1 MAKRRGSGRAEGE
14 DQEDRKRITGDRL
27 KQLLNIF
34 QYVTPYKWYFI
45 GGLGFLVISTGMTFV
60 FLGVIQEVFGLVSN
74 SMDPESLKKL
84 SEELAKDP
92 EWKDKFWNLGFI
104 IGGVLISQAIAS
116 FFRITLFAEV
126 TQRSMADIRNDVYK
140 KLVSLG
146 VPFFEKRRIGEL
158 TSRITADIA
167 QLESTIQ
174 VSIAEFLRQIFTLI
188 GGLIYLFI
196 ISPFLTFVMLG
207 TFPVAIIIAML
218 VGRYIRKV
226 SKKAQDE
233 LAAANVVVEETLH
246 SIRNVKSFVNELFE
260 VVKFRKHMDEVVV
273 YGIKAARARALFA
286 VVLIVAVFGGI
297 TVVMLTGA
305 YLVGEGTDL
314 QLDDMF
320 TFLLVTVFIGG
331 SIAGLGDLYGQ
342 LQKSIGASERVWN
355 ILGEKPE
362 AEVVEI
368 AETDQIQLTGD
379 IQFEEVRFTYPT
391 REDIEVLRGIN
402 IEVAA
407 GSKIALAGHSGAG
420 KSTIAQL
427 LLRFYDVNAGQLLID
442 GKPIDSYELRRF
454 RQQVGVVP
462 QEVMLFGGSIRE
474 NIAYGRIG
482 ASDEEI
488 IQAAQQANAW
498 EFIQSFPEGLD
509 TLVGDRGVKLS
520 GGQKQRIAI
529 ARAILKDPTILILD
543 EATSSLD
550 AESEHL
556 VQSALNKLMEGRTTV
571 IIAHRLSTIRSVDC
585 IYVLDE
591 GQIIE
596 AGTHQ
601 ELAGREDGAYNNLL
615 RLQLEG
621 E

>member
-1 MAKRRGSGRAEGE
+1 MAKRRGRAGGE

-314 QLDDMF
+314 PLDSMF
-320 TFLLVTVFIGG
+320 PFLLVTVFMGG

-342 LQKSIGASERVWN
+342 V
-355 ILGEKPE
+355 
-362 AEVVEI
+362 
-368 AETDQIQLTGD
+368 
-379 IQFEEVRFTYPT
+379 
-391 REDIEVLRGIN
+391 
-402 IEVAA
+402 
-407 GSKIALAGHSGAG
+407 
-420 KSTIAQL
+420 
-427 LLRFYDVNAGQLLID
+427 
-442 GKPIDSYELRRF
+442 
-454 RQQVGVVP
+454 
-462 QEVMLFGGSIRE
+462 
-474 NIAYGRIG
+474 
-482 ASDEEI
+482 
-488 IQAAQQANAW
+488 
-498 EFIQSFPEGLD
+498 
-509 TLVGDRGVKLS
+509 
-520 GGQKQRIAI
+520 
-529 ARAILKDPTILILD
+529 
-543 EATSSLD
+543 
-550 AESEHL
+550 
-556 VQSALNKLMEGRTTV
+556 
-571 IIAHRLSTIRSVDC
+571 
-585 IYVLDE
+585 
-591 GQIIE
+591 
-596 AGTHQ
+596 
-601 ELAGREDGAYNNLL
+601 
-615 RLQLEG
+615 
-621 E
+621 

>member
-1 MAKRRGSGRAEGE
+1 MAKRRGRAEGE

-314 QLDDMF
+314 KLDDMF

-391 REDIEVLRGIN
+391 REDVEVLRGIN

-407 GSKIALAGHSGAG
+407 GSKVALAGHSGAG

-571 IIAHRLSTIRSVDC
+571 IIAHRLSTIRNVDC

>member
-571 IIAHRLSTIRSVDC
+571 IIAHRLSTIRNVDC

>member
-1 MAKRRGSGRAEGE
+1 MAKRRGRAEGE

-391 REDIEVLRGIN
+391 REDVEVLRGIN

-407 GSKIALAGHSGAG
+407 GSKVALAGHSGAG

-571 IIAHRLSTIRSVDC
+571 IIAHRLSTIRNVDC

>member
-1 MAKRRGSGRAEGE
+1 LETSLLINLSRAEVSTSFSPE
-14 DQEDRKRITGDRL
+14 NIDQMAE
-27 KQLLNIF
+27 QMA
-34 QYVTPYKWYFI
+34 Q
-45 GGLGFLVISTGMTFV
+45 
-60 FLGVIQEVFGLVSN
+60 
-74 SMDPESLKKL
+74 
-84 SEELAKDP
+84 DP
-92 EWKDKFWNLGFI
+92 EWKEKFKLLGFML
-104 IGGVLISQAIAS
+104 GGVLLIQATAS
-116 FFRITLFAEV
+116 YFRITLFAEV

-174 VSIAEFLRQIFTLI
+174 VSIAEFLRQIFTLV
-188 GGLIYLFI
+188 GGLIYLFL

-260 VVKFRKHMDEVVV
+260 IIKFRKHMDEVVV
-273 YGIKAARARALFA
+273 YGIKAAKARAIFA
-286 VVLIVAVFGGI
+286 IVMIVAVFGGI

-305 YLVGEGTDL
+305 YMIGEPGTDF
-314 QLDDMF
+314 QFKDMF

-355 ILGEKPE
+355 ILGETPE

-368 AETDQIQLTGD
+368 PQEEHIQLTGD
-379 IQFEEVRFTYPT
+379 IKFDEVRFTYPT
-391 REDIEVLRGIN
+391 REDVEVLRGIN

-427 LLRFYDVNAGQLLID
+427 LLRFYEVNSGQILVD
-442 GKPIDSYELRRF
+442 GQPINDYELRRF

-474 NIAYGRIG
+474 NIAYGRIH
-482 ASDEEI
+482 AADEEI
-488 IQAAQQANAW
+488 IEAAKQANAW
-498 EFIQSFPEGLD
+498 EFIQSFPDGLD

-556 VQSALNKLMEGRTTV
+556 VQSALNQLMEGRTTV

>member
-1 MAKRRGSGRAEGE
+1 
-14 DQEDRKRITGDRL
+14 
-27 KQLLNIF
+27 
-34 QYVTPYKWYFI
+34 
-45 GGLGFLVISTGMTFV
+45 
-60 FLGVIQEVFGLVSN
+60 
-74 SMDPESLKKL
+74 
-84 SEELAKDP
+84 
-92 EWKDKFWNLGFI
+92 
-104 IGGVLISQAIAS
+104 
-116 FFRITLFAEV
+116 
-126 TQRSMADIRNDVYK
+126 
-140 KLVSLG
+140 
-146 VPFFEKRRIGEL
+146 
-158 TSRITADIA
+158 
-167 QLESTIQ
+167 
-174 VSIAEFLRQIFTLI
+174 
-188 GGLIYLFI
+188 
-196 ISPFLTFVMLG
+196 
-207 TFPVAIIIAML
+207 FPVAIIIAML

-442 GKPIDSYELRRF
+442 GKPIDSYELRKF

-571 IIAHRLSTIRSVDC
+571 IIAHRLSTIRNVDC

>member
-1 MAKRRGSGRAEGE
+1 MAKRRGRAEGE

>member
-1 MAKRRGSGRAEGE
+1 MAKRRGRAEGE

-571 IIAHRLSTIRSVDC
+571 IIAHRLSTIRNVDC